1 MSENVTFGIKLNV
14 DDKGVGQ
21 ATINVKELANVVNKV
36 KESASK
42 NPFKEWLT
50 DLVGFEALTGALQ
63 RISGAVHEL
72 TGLYAAQEVAE
83 ARLSQVMQNTMG
95 ATEAKDIIL
104 AQRRNEF
111 FNNDLP
117 YIAHQAKLLGTSFY
131 S

>member
-1 MSENVTFGIKLNV
+1 MSENVTFGIKLNI

-21 ATINVKELANVVNKV
+21 ATINVKELADAVNKV
-36 KESASK
+36 KESANK

-72 TGLYAAQEVAE
+72 TDLYAAQEVAE

-95 ATEAKDIIL
+95 AT
-104 AQRRNEF
+104 
-111 FNNDLP
+111 
-117 YIAHQAKLLGTSFY
+117 
-131 S
+131 